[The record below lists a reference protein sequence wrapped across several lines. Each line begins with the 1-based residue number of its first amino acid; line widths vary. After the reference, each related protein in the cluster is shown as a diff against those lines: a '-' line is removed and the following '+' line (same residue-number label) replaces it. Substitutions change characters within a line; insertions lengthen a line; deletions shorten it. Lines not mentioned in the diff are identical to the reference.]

1 MRPAPTWCQQAGR
14 RVGPASPPAPS
25 VPKPRHQSGCSVVEL
40 GVSGGLPL
48 PPHLPL
54 ACSPEPPSPPLQPS
68 RRRATHHFSVA
79 EPEPPRSQSPR
90 AVATQGCSR
99 SGQGAQ
105 SAPPGGGYPRGHAGR
120 THGCVCFHACVQTQ
134 FACPDLFTRAR
145 RNWLA
150 WLNTSA
156 PPSHLPSP
164 LPPTSLPPA
173 HTSKEIRNVTTNSSC
188 RKPATSHAH
197 SAGGGGGPRRGGVIG
212 EPEVNEIIGKVRCEF
227 VTEV

>member
-14 RVGPASPPAPS
+14 RVGLASPPAPS
-25 VPKPRHQSGCSVVEL
+25 APKPRHQSGCSVVEL

-54 ACSPEPPSPPLQPS
+54 ACSPDPPSPPLQPS

-105 SAPPGGGYPRGHAGR
+105 SAPPGEDTPAGTQGAHMDASAFTPVCKHNLHAQTCLRGPGVI
-120 THGCVCFHACVQTQ
+120 G
-134 FACPDLFTRAR
+134 
-145 RNWLA
+145 
-150 WLNTSA
+150 
-156 PPSHLPSP
+156 LPGSTP
-164 LPPTSLPPA
+164 QHPPPTSPSPHPPRPSRP
-173 HTSKEIRNVTTNSSC
+173 HTP
-188 RKPATSHAH
+188 RKKLET
-197 SAGGGGGPRRGGVIG
+197 
-212 EPEVNEIIGKVRCEF
+212 
-227 VTEV
+227 